1 MPEATMRKNLPITNH
16 EVEIMD
22 DQAIVS
28 KTDLDG
34 NIDYVNSYFIEVSG
48 FTAEELL
55 GAPQNIIRHPDMPA
69 EAFADMW
76 RTIKSGAPWNGLVKN
91 RCKNGDFY
99 WINASVTPINE
110 NGKAVGYMSVRVKAE
125 RAQIEATE
133 RAYRAINE
141 HAAHG
146 IIIKNG
152 RIVKPGLS
160 HWISRLRHMSLGL
173 RIWLCTSAVNT
184 LLLAVCLASLFAVG
198 GADLAST
205 TGNYVLFGA
214 TLVGLVINVYLWHML
229 RTAMLRPLDK
239 ALTGARAIAAG
250 DLSGT
255 FETTSTDEVG
265 QLLRALQQMNSN
277 LIATIRD
284 VRSHVDTMD
293 VATREIAVGNMDLAG
308 RTEAQAASLEQTASS
323 IEQFSSTVK
332 QNAQNSVQA
341 NALALA
347 ASEVAVQGGK
357 IVSDVI
363 ATMTDINTS
372 SKKIVDIIGLIE
384 GIAFQTN
391 ILALNAA
398 VEAARAGEQGRG
410 FAVVA
415 SEVRSLAQRSALAAK
430 DIKGLIDMSVGKVGA
445 GMTQVNRAGA
455 TMEQVVGSVKQVA
468 VIMEEISLASREQ
481 SIGVEQ
487 VNQAIGHMDQVT
499 QQNAALVEQAA
510 AAASSLAEE
519 AGNLTRAV
527 SLFKFGK
534 ARAQAQE
541 RRARAPSQMKRL
553 AA

>member
-1 MPEATMRKNLPITNH
+1 MMEAAMRKNLPVTNH
-16 EVEIMD
+16 EVDILE

-34 NIDYVNSYFIEVSG
+34 NIDYANPYFIQVSG
-48 FTAEELL
+48 YSAEELM
-55 GAPQNIIRHPDMPA
+55 GAPQNIVRHPDMPA
-69 EAFADMW
+69 EAFADLW
-76 RTIKSGAPWNGLVKN
+76 RSIKAGAPWTGLVKN

-99 WINASVTPINE
+99 WVNASVTPINE

-125 RAQIEATE
+125 RAQIEAAE
-133 RAYRAINE
+133 QAYRAISE

-146 IIIKNG
+146 AVIKNG

-160 HWISRLRHMSLGL
+160 HWLSTLRHMSLGL
-173 RIWLCTSAVNT
+173 RIWLCTSTVN
-184 LLLAVCLASLFAVG
+184 LLLLGVCLGSLLSG
-198 GADLAST
+198 SGANSI
-205 TGNYVLFGA
+205 GSYVISGA
-214 TLVGLVINVYLWHML
+214 TLAGLLINVYLWYTL
-229 RTAMLRPLDK
+229 RTAVLQPLGK
-239 ALTGARAIAAG
+239 ALAGARAIAAG
-250 DLSGT
+250 DLSGA
-255 FETTSTDEVG
+255 FETGSTDEVG

-284 VRSHVDTMD
+284 VRSYVDTMD
-293 VATREIAVGNMDLAG
+293 VATHEIAVGNMDLAG

-347 ASEVAVQGGK
+347 ASDVAVQGGK
-357 IVSDVI
+357 IVADVI

-430 DIKGLIDMSVGKVGA
+430 DIKGLIDMSVGKVDA
-445 GMTQVNRAGA
+445 GMAQVNRAGA

-468 VIMEEISLASREQ
+468 VIMEEIALASREQ

-510 AAASSLAEE
+510 AAATSLAEE
-519 AGNLTRAV
+519 AGSLTRAV

-534 ARAQAQE
+534 VRAQPSDHP
-541 RRARAPSQMKRL
+541 RRARPASHMKRL

>member
-1 MPEATMRKNLPITNH
+1 MRKNLPVTNH
-16 EVEIMD
+16 EIDIMED
-22 DQAIVS
+22 HAIVS

-34 NIDYVNSYFIEVSG
+34 NIDYVNPYFIQVSG
-48 FTAEELL
+48 FSMEELM

-69 EAFADMW
+69 EAFADLW
-76 RTIKSGAPWNGLVKN
+76 HSIKAGAPWNGLVKN

-99 WINASVTPINE
+99 WVNASVTPINE
-110 NGKAVGYMSVRVKAE
+110 NGKTIGYMSVRVKAE
-125 RAQIEATE
+125 RAQIDAAEQ
-133 RAYRAINE
+133 AYRAINL

-146 IIIKNG
+146 AVIRHGRIIK
-152 RIVKPGLS
+152 PGWS
-160 HWISRLRHMSLGL
+160 NWISTLRHMSLAL
-173 RIWLCTSAVNT
+173 RIWLCTSIVN
-184 LLLAVCLASLFAVG
+184 LLLLGVCLGSLFAG
-198 GADLAST
+198 SADAI
-205 TGNYVLFGA
+205 GRYAIFGA
-214 TLVGLVINVYLWHML
+214 TLAGLMINVFLWHTL
-229 RTAMLRPLDK
+229 RTAMLQPLAK
-239 ALTGARAIAAG
+239 ALAGARAIAAG
-250 DLSGT
+250 DLSCT
-255 FETTSTDEVG
+255 FETRGTDEIG

-284 VRSHVDTMD
+284 VRSYVDTMD

-323 IEQFSSTVK
+323 IEEFSSTVK

-341 NALALA
+341 NTLALA
-347 ASEVAVQGGK
+347 ASDVAIQGGK
-357 IVSDVI
+357 IVADVI

-415 SEVRSLAQRSALAAK
+415 GEVRSLAQRSALAAK
-430 DIKGLIDMSVGKVGA
+430 DIKGLINMSVSKVDA

-468 VIMEEISLASREQ
+468 VIMEEIALASREQ

-510 AAASSLAEE
+510 AAATSLAEE
-519 AGNLTRAV
+519 AGSLTRAV
-527 SLFKFGK
+527 SLFKFGQ
-534 ARAQAQE
+534 ARAHANAS
-541 RRARAPSQMKRL
+541 RGRPANQMKRL

>member
-1 MPEATMRKNLPITNH
+1 MMKAAMRKNLPVTNH
-16 EVEIMD
+16 EVDLME

-28 KTDLDG
+28 KTDLEG
-34 NIDYVNSYFIEVSG
+34 NIDYVNPYFIQVSG
-48 FTAEELL
+48 FSAEELM

-69 EAFADMW
+69 EAFADLW
-76 RTIKSGAPWNGLVKN
+76 RSIKAGAPWTGLVKN

-99 WINASVTPINE
+99 WVNASVTPINE
-110 NGKAVGYMSVRVKAE
+110 NGKAVGYMSVRIKAE
-125 RAQIEATE
+125 RTQIDAAE
-133 RAYRAINE
+133 RAYRAISV

-146 IIIKNG
+146 AVIKDG

-160 HWISRLRHMSLGL
+160 HWLSTLRHTSLAL
-173 RIWLCTSAVNT
+173 RIWLCTSSVN
-184 LLLAVCLASLFAVG
+184 LLLLGVCLGSLFAG
-198 GADLAST
+198 GGGSGAAGS
-205 TGNYVLFGA
+205 YAISGA
-214 TLVGLVINVYLWHML
+214 TLVGLLINVYLWYTL
-229 RTAMLRPLDK
+229 RTAVLQPLGK
-239 ALTGARAIAAG
+239 ALAGARAIAAG
-250 DLSGT
+250 DLSGA
-255 FETTSTDEVG
+255 FETDRTDEVG
-265 QLLRALQQMNSN
+265 QLLRALQQMNRN

-284 VRSHVDTMD
+284 VRSYVDTMD
-293 VATREIAVGNMDLAG
+293 VATHEIAVGNMDLAG

-323 IEQFSSTVK
+323 IEEFSSTVK

-357 IVSDVI
+357 IVADVI

-430 DIKGLIDMSVGKVGA
+430 DIKGLIDMSVSKVSA
-445 GMTQVNRAGA
+445 GVTQVNRAGA

-468 VIMEEISLASREQ
+468 VIMEEIALASREQ

-510 AAASSLAEE
+510 AAATSLAED
-519 AGNLTRAV
+519 AGSLTRAV

-534 ARAQAQE
+534 ARAHASAS
-541 RRARAPSQMKRL
+541 RTRPASQMKRL